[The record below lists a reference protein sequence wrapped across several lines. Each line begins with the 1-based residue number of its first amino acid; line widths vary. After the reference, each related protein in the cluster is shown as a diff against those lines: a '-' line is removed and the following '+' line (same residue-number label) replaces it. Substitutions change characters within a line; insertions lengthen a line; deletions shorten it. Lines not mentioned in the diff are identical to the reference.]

1 MDSNQSKDQAA
12 ELRKLVTDDEKS
24 IDIAEEG
31 NIEDDETTK
40 IDLLNLPP
48 RKQVHTTKK
57 STKVKVSSAFI
68 RFIIVFLA
76 LTFLVLIAYY
86 LWY

>member
-1 MDSNQSKDQAA
+1 MDSNQSKDQAT

-57 STKVKVSSAFI
+57 STKVKFSSAFI

>member
-1 MDSNQSKDQAA
+1 MNSNQSKDQAT
-12 ELRKLVTDDEKS
+12 ELRKLVTDDENS
-24 IDIAEEG
+24 IGVAEEE
-31 NIEDDETTK
+31 NAEDSETTK

-48 RKQVHTTKK
+48 RKQVHTSKK
-57 STKVKVSSAFI
+57 STRVKISKALI